1 VCIKSMALP
10 ASSSV
15 QLVPNVDRAK
25 HAARCRHIG
34 EFIHVAGEFEELLQP
49 FGPSDRGLS
58 HKISGVI
65 KKTNVLRRLA
75 NELNAFAH
83 VRNVIAHEPG
93 SLTLDQVISECI
105 KARASLQQ
113 LKLHLSEY
121 YRVASVVIMY
131 NMDSSPAESNR
142 KDISVADML
151 ASSGAS
157 RTASNKRMRD
167 TDSSGL
173 TLRLLT
179 ANHSTVSSGC
189 ELTS

>member
-10 ASSSV
+10 SSSSV
-15 QLVPNVDRAK
+15 ELVPNVDRESAE
-25 HAARCRHIG
+25 RCRHVG
-34 EFIHVAGEFEELLQP
+34 EFIHVAEEFEDLLQP
-49 FGPSDRGLS
+49 FGPSHRGLS
-58 HKISGVI
+58 RKISSVI
-65 KKTNVLRRLA
+65 KKTDVLWRLA
-75 NELNAFAH
+75 NELNAFVR
-83 VRNVIAHEPG
+83 VRNVIAHKPG

-105 KARASLQQ
+105 KARASLLQ

-121 YRVASVVIMY
+121 YRVASVVNMY

-142 KDISVADML
+142 KDISAADML
-151 ASSGAS
+151 ASIAAS
-157 RTASNKRMRD
+157 RNASNKRMRD

-179 ANHSTVSSGC
+179 ANHSTVSAGC